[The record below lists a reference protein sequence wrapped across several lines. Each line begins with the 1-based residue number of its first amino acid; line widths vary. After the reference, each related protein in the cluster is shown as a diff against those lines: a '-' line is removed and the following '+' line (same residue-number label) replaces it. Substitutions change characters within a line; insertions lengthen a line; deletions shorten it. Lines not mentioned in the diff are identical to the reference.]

1 MLGKTFRELQN
12 SQTLLEDATEAVISE
27 RRLKQTLLLA
37 VVMLVLF
44 VLFWAAYF
52 VLSSTTPLP
61 VRDPVTRA
69 AMAAKNMRH
78 QL

>member
-1 MLGKTFRELQN
+1 MISKTFRELQSN
-12 SQTLLEDATEAVISE
+12 QTLLEDATEAVFNE
-27 RRLKQTLLLA
+27 RRVKNTLILA
-37 VVMLVLF
+37 VVLLVLF

-78 QL
+78 KM